1 MKSNRCFLLQVLA
14 DTKTVVYQRQIRIKW
29 EQVLAGVGFAAIA
42 IMQLNFPSS
51 APYLLSSLLLC
62 APLYAA
68 PTPTPAADQQ
78 NVAGVDVTGLNE
90 TEMKR
95 RLTRELA
102 PKLDYKI
109 NLNAGTES
117 IVRRRGDVGI
127 VLGLGWMLARAKRGD
142 KYVPL
147 KLSVDKTKAM
157 RALKRLAPKYE
168 VELRDA
174 RIVNRKKGM
183 DTIPEIVGQ
192 TLNLGGSVP
201 RLKQEVEKDASARTY
216 NLMVRKQKPRRTVK
230 AFKGIDGRLA
240 TFSTD
245 YDSSNFGRTRNM
257 EIAARAIDGTLIQPG
272 STFSLNDLVGERTA
286 KRGYKEAIIF
296 VDGKKEPGLGG
307 GVSQITGTVFNA
319 ALLAGLPIVTYT
331 THSRPVSY
339 ITLGRDATVSWDNFD
354 MKWRNDTKA
363 PIYVTYVVKN
373 GTATATLF
381 GKRTTGQKVRLNVV
395 SEQLGAR
402 RIKAKLYRTILVNG
416 KVVTK
421 QKVGD
426 SDYDWK
432 KDDAD

>member
-1 MKSNRCFLLQVLA
+1 MQSNFSIRYVLPTLL
-14 DTKTVVYQRQIRIKW
+14 IC
-29 EQVLAGVGFAAIA
+29 
-42 IMQLNFPSS
+42 
-51 APYLLSSLLLC
+51 APLSSL
-62 APLYAA
+62 YAA
-68 PTPTPAADQQ
+68 HAAEKPGREEQK
-78 NVAGVDVTGLNE
+78 VAGVDITGLNE

-95 RLTRELA
+95 RLSRELQ

-109 NLNAGTES
+109 NLNGGS
-117 IVRRRGDVGI
+117 RRVVRRRGDVGI
-127 VLGLGWMLARAKRGD
+127 VLDLGWMLARAKRGD

-147 KLSVDKTKAM
+147 KLSVDHGKTM

-168 VELRDA
+168 IALRDA

-183 DTIPEIVGQ
+183 DTIPEVVGQ

-201 RLKQEVEKDASARTY
+201 HLAQEVGKDAGARTY
-216 NLMVRKQKPRRTVK
+216 HLMVRKQNPRRTTK

-257 EIAARAIDGTLIQPG
+257 EIAARAVNGTLIQPG
-272 STFSLNDLVGERTA
+272 SVFSLNDLVGERTA

-307 GVSQITGTVFNA
+307 GVSQITGTIFNA

-339 ITLGRDATVSWDNFD
+339 ISIARDATVSWGNFD

-363 PIYVTYVVKN
+363 PIYITYKVKN

-381 GKRTTGQKVRLNVV
+381 GKRTKGQKVRLNAV
-395 SEQLGAR
+395 SKKLGPR

-432 KDDAD
+432 KDNAD

>member
-1 MKSNRCFLLQVLA
+1 
-14 DTKTVVYQRQIRIKW
+14 
-29 EQVLAGVGFAAIA
+29 
-42 IMQLNFPSS
+42 MQSNFPVR
-51 APYLLSSLLLC
+51 YLLPSLLLC
-62 APLYAA
+62 TPLYAA
-68 PTPTPAADQQ
+68 PTPTPAANKQ
-78 NVAGVDVTGLNE
+78 NVASVDVTGLNE

-95 RLTRELA
+95 RLSRELQS
-102 PKLDYKI
+102 KLDYKI
-109 NLNAGTES
+109 NLNGGTRS

-127 VLGLGWMLARAKRGD
+127 VLDLGWMLARAKRGD

-147 KLSVDKTKAM
+147 KLSVDHGQAM
-157 RALKRLAPKYE
+157 RALQRLAPKFE
-168 VELRDA
+168 IELRDA

-183 DTIPEIVGQ
+183 DTIPEVVGQ

-201 RLKQEVEKDASARTY
+201 HLKQEVEKDAGALTY
-216 NLMVRKQKPRRTVK
+216 KLMVRKQHPRRTVK
-230 AFKGIDGRLA
+230 AFKSIEGRLA

-257 EIAARAIDGTLIQPG
+257 EIAARAINGTLIQPG
-272 STFSLNDLVGERTA
+272 SVFSVNDLVGERTA

-319 ALLAGLPIVTYT
+319 ALLAGLPIVTYN

-363 PIYVTYVVKN
+363 PIYIAYKVKN

-381 GKRTTGQKVRLNVV
+381 GQRTKGQKVRLNVV
-395 SEQLGAR
+395 SERLGAR

-432 KDDAD
+432 KDNDD